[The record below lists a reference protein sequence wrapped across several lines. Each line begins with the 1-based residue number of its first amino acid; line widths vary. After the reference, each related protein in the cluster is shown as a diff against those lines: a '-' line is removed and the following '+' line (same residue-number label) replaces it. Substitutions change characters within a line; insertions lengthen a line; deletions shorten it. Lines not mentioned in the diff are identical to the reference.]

1 MLKNIENKDI
11 LGRGLIILSFILFFI
26 IIFLP
31 AMKLLFNID
40 EYFTLG
46 IIKAPLL
53 HGITMTAND
62 VHPPLYYMILK
73 AFLKIV
79 SVLNINVDF
88 IYLSK
93 IIIYLQYALNIY
105 QNKIAL

>member
-88 IYLSK
+88 IYLSIPLYSK
-93 IIIYLQYALNIY
+93 V
-105 QNKIAL
+105 